1 MGDLALDDLEALGQ
15 LGKSVADDAGMF
27 FEQFSALECSTV
39 TRIPEPREPS
49 HLGDRHASRPESSEK
64 RQPEEID
71 LIVSTAVRRAPDR
84 IDEAGSLVVAK
95 CVDAQS
101 GPLSRLPDR
110 DTAHG

>member
-15 LGKSVADDAGMF
+15 LGKAVADDAGVF
-27 FEQFSALECSTV
+27 FEQFAALACRGI
-39 TRIPEPREPS
+39 TRIAEPREPS
-49 HLGDRHASRPESSEK
+49 HLGNRHAGRPESSQK
-64 RQPEEID
+64 HQPEEID
-71 LIVSTAVRRAPDR
+71 LIVSTAVQRAPDR

-101 GPLSRLPDR
+101 GPLSCLPDR